1 MTANILIGIS
11 LGILLFK
18 LGELILEKISKSRF
32 LDARVRFEQVSLKK
46 KKTAQKKVESLM

>member
-32 LDARVRFEQVSLKK
+32 LDARFEQVSLKK